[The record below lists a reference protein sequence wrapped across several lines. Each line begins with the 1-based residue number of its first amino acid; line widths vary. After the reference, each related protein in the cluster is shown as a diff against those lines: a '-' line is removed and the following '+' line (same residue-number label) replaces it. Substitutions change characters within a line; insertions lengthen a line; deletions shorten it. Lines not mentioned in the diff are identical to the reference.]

1 MFLLFLVKK
10 YVDTKGP
17 HLEFTMWWMLQISV
31 AGKREITLMV
41 SLSEKSDCFSH
52 MTSNLRTTLW
62 LV

>member
-10 YVDTKGP
+10 YVDKGP

-31 AGKREITLMV
+31 TGKGEITLVV
-41 SLSEKSDCFSH
+41 SPSEKSDCFSH